1 MESHF
6 VCYRSLWFGKL
17 LSNGF
22 FVSCPF
28 WTMNIKFV
36 GTGSAFALSN
46 GVCHLPTRWT
56 MEISLHY
63 YLIICFKIQS
73 QSGVGGYNF
82 SMWWELFNELIRS
95 KRNPLPLWI
104 PFQKFWK
111 PHKEGNFLPTPLDIL
126 RFSKGTVWPQNKTD
140 YTNSTVVSLRQCLWV
155 GAVREQGQTGLW
167 GTK

>member
-1 MESHF
+1 MELYF

-17 LSNGF
+17 LSNRF

-36 GTGSAFALSN
+36 GTASAFALSN
-46 GVCHLPTRWT
+46 SVCCLPTRWT

-63 YLIICFKIQS
+63 YLIICFKIRS
-73 QSGVGGYNF
+73 QLWGIISLCDGSYLMN
-82 SMWWELFNELIRS
+82 WLRS
-95 KRNPLPLWI
+95 KRNQLPVWI
-104 PFQKFWK
+104 PSQKFWK

-126 RFSKGTVWPQNKTD
+126 RFSRGIAWPQNKTN
-140 YTNSTVVSLRQCLWV
+140 YTNPTVVSLRQCLGV
-155 GAVREQGQTGLW
+155 GGVWEQGKTGLW